1 MLKFEEK
8 SKMTQIN
15 SLEFQAFPKNRNKF
29 PAGMGSGIK
38 K

>member
-15 SLEFQAFPKNRNKF
+15 SLEFQAFPKNQNKF
-29 PAGMGSGIK
+29 SAEMGSGIEK
-38 K
+38 